1 MQDGFV
7 PIHHRSL
14 RRLTRLREKPTN
26 IMKLYTAKLLFLS
39 FFLFTACQPAEEP
52 ADSADE
58 MITVNDRTEP
68 SVPIV
73 RSMLDAH
80 AVSAFR
86 QKEAIAMDIILFW
99 GGQKRMEA
107 RLTTLTNS
115 GKIRMDRADG
125 ASLIYDGEQVYL
137 SPDTAQWPRA
147 RFDIF
152 TWHYF
157 MMAPFKFNDPGT
169 NWEDMGTMPLDSVRT
184 ELPAA
189 KLTFS
194 SGTGDAPD
202 DWYITYQDTQSELLK
217 GMAYIVTYSATQEE
231 AEEEPHAIEYV
242 DYQSIDGIPVA
253 REWHFRM
260 WSAEEGMGEQIG
272 RAVISNV
279 SFVPDPD
286 FTVPQGAKVVPAPK
300 RS

>member
-1 MQDGFV
+1 M
-7 PIHHRSL
+7 
-14 RRLTRLREKPTN
+14 N
-26 IMKLYTAKLLFLS
+26 IMKLHISTLLFLS
-39 FFLFTACQPAEEP
+39 LILFAGCQPAEES
-52 ADSADE
+52 ADSTDE

-86 QKEAIAMDIILFW
+86 QKEAIAMDITLFW
-99 GGQKRMEA
+99 GGQQRMEA

-125 ASLIYDGEQVYL
+125 TSLIYDGEQVYL

-169 NWEDMGTMPLDSVRT
+169 NWEDMGTMPLDSAHAQM
-184 ELPAA
+184 PAA
-189 KLTFS
+189 KLTFA

-202 DWYITYQDTQSELLK
+202 DWYITYQDTESELLK

-231 AEEEPHAIEYV
+231 AEEEPHAIEYSE
-242 DYQSIDGIPVA
+242 YQSVDGIPVS

-260 WSAEEGMGEQIG
+260 WSEEAGMGEQIG
-272 RAVISNV
+272 RAVISSV
-279 SFVPDPD
+279 SFVSNPD
-286 FTVPQGAKVVPAPK
+286 FSVPEGAKIVPAPK

>member
-1 MQDGFV
+1 
-7 PIHHRSL
+7 
-14 RRLTRLREKPTN
+14 
-26 IMKLYTAKLLFLS
+26 MKLQIAKLLFLS
-39 FFLFTACQPAEEP
+39 LILFAGCQPAEEST
-52 ADSADE
+52 DRADE

-73 RSMLDAH
+73 QSMLDAH
-80 AVSAFR
+80 AVAAFR
-86 QKEAIAMDIILFW
+86 QKEAIGMDITLYW
-99 GGQKRMEA
+99 GGQQRMEA

-115 GKIRMDRADG
+115 GKIRMDRSDG

-137 SPDTAQWPRA
+137 SPDTAEWGRA

-169 NWEDMGTMPLDSVRT
+169 NWEDMGTMPMDSAASI
-184 ELPAA
+184 PAA
-189 KLTFS
+189 KLTFE

-217 GMAYIVTYSATQEE
+217 AMAYIVTYSATQEE
-231 AEEEPHAIEYV
+231 AEEEPHAIEYA
-242 DYQSIDGIPVA
+242 DYQSVDGIPVS

-260 WSAEEGMGEQIG
+260 WNEEEGMGEQIG
-272 RAVISNV
+272 RAVIRNV
-279 SFVPDPD
+279 SFESNPD
-286 FTVPQGAKVVPAPK
+286 FSVPEAAKVVPAPK

>member
-1 MQDGFV
+1 
-7 PIHHRSL
+7 
-14 RRLTRLREKPTN
+14 
-26 IMKLYTAKLLFLS
+26 MKLQITNLLFLS
-39 FFLFTACQPAEEP
+39 LILFAGCQPTEDP
-52 ADSADE
+52 ADSADD
-58 MITVNDRTEP
+58 MITVNDRAEP

-73 RSMLDAH
+73 QSMLDAH
-80 AVSAFR
+80 AVAAFQ
-86 QKEAIAMDIILFW
+86 QKEAIAMDISLFW
-99 GGQKRMEA
+99 GGQQRMEA

-125 ASLIYDGEQVYL
+125 TSLIYDGEQVYL

-169 NWEDMGTMPLDSVRT
+169 NWEDMGTMPLDST
-184 ELPAA
+184 TSDMPAA

-217 GMAYIVTYSATQEE
+217 GMAYIVTYSSTQEE
-231 AEEEPHAIEYV
+231 AEEEPHAIEYA
-242 DYQSIDGIPVA
+242 DYQSVDGIPVS

-260 WSAEEGMGEQIG
+260 WSEEEGMGAQIG

-279 SFVPDPD
+279 SFVSDPD